1 MSMTARQVYEGVLT
15 EMNKVQAP
23 SMLLEDF
30 NYFINKA
37 VNQYINKKYNVYDVN
52 QQSTDD
58 LRVLK
63 ATEVLTVN
71 KTTKYGETTAG
82 DVIGDSSLFGATYE
96 AYLPE
101 DYLHMLN
108 CICNYKVNKQFK
120 CYDPNTYVQFGA
132 TRLTA
137 DLWGQIINNFYMKPS
152 YKKPYYYLHNVNPV
166 TEGQSAVH
174 VPTNVF
180 NKNTNPTG
188 TDMGTTPYNV
198 HPYAGSGTTVY
209 NYVEATKYTADTTYY
224 KARVAADGGGYE
236 TDSSIT
242 SAETFAT
249 AIADHKVYTRT
260 SEVSTGDPYVT
271 KQTGESNLP
280 RTFKFSDNT
289 EASLVEKATAQR
301 IANPAQVRIEV
312 RTGKDSSIFQLETLY
327 IDYIKAPQ
335 HIRLT
340 QEQIDLTEDT
350 SQMMEFPDYVC
361 QEIINELT
369 LLIMEN
375 SSDPR
380 LQSHMPISMSI
391 ANPAQAGQQQSNS

>member
-1 MSMTARQVYEGVLT
+1 MTARQVYEGVLT

-63 ATEVLTVN
+63 ATMVLKVA
-71 KTTKYGETTAG
+71 KTNKYGAPNEHG
-82 DVIGDSSLFGATYE
+82 DVISRNAMFGATYE

-108 CICNYKVNKQFK
+108 CICNYKVKKQFK

-152 YKKPYYYLHNVNPV
+152 YKRPYYYLHNVNPV
-166 TEGQSAVH
+166 AKVAQDANDQDVASYPH
-174 VPTNVF
+174 VPTNPYNVAADPQNNAVEKRADGIYTTKPSDVDF
-180 NKNTNPTG
+180 AG
-188 TDMGTTPYNV
+188 TDMQ
-198 HPYAGSGTTVY
+198 A
-209 NYVEATKYTADTTYY
+209 K
-224 KARVAADGGGYE
+224 GYQV
-236 TDSSIT
+236 
-242 SAETFAT
+242 FAT
-249 AIADHKVYTRT
+249 DPTATVSYQPNGSNTKV
-260 SEVSTGDPYVT
+260 V
-271 KQTGESNLP
+271 GEGGTAPQGYPGVLLNEGNSQSNLP
-280 RTFKFSDNT
+280 RVFTFSDGGKG
-289 EASLVEKATAQR
+289 SLVEKMTAQR
-301 IANPAQVRIEV
+301 IANPSQVRIEI
-312 RTGKDSSIFQLETLY
+312 RTGKDDSIFELQTIY

-369 LLIMEN
+369 HLIMEN

-380 LQSHMPISMSI
+380 LQSHMPITMSI
-391 ANPAQAGQQQSNS
+391 ANPAQAADASSSK

>member
-1 MSMTARQVYEGVLT
+1 MSMTARQVYEGVLV

-37 VNQYINKKYNVYDVN
+37 INQYINKKYNVYDVN
-52 QQSTDD
+52 QQATDD

-63 ATEVLTVN
+63 ATEVLKVT
-71 KTTKYGETTAG
+71 KTEKYGPANAAG
-82 DVIGDSSLFGATYE
+82 DVTSRNSIFGATYE

-108 CICNYKVNKQFK
+108 CICNYKVKKQFK

-137 DLWGQIINNFYMKPS
+137 DLWGQILNNFYMKPS

-166 TEGQSAVH
+166 AQVAGSTDTSDVASTEH

-180 NKNTNPTG
+180 DPTTNPTG
-188 TDMGTTPYNV
+188 TDMQAAAYKVIATGADVTSGV
-198 HPYAGSGTTVY
+198 AEASGHVVGEGGDGSV
-209 NYVEATKYTADTTYY
+209 
-224 KARVAADGGGYE
+224 
-236 TDSSIT
+236 
-242 SAETFAT
+242 
-249 AIADHKVYTRT
+249 
-260 SEVSTGDPYVT
+260 
-271 KQTGESNLP
+271 SNLP
-280 RTFKFSDNT
+280 RTFSFSNGKKG
-289 EASLVEKATAQR
+289 SLVEKMTAQR
-301 IANPAQVRIEV
+301 VANPSQVRIEI
-312 RTGKDSSIFQLETLY
+312 RAGKDSSIFDLQTIY

-335 HIRLT
+335 NIRLT

-369 LLIMEN
+369 HLIMEN

-391 ANPAQAGQQQSNS
+391 ANPAQQQAAESK

>member
-1 MSMTARQVYEGVLT
+1 MAMTARQVYEGVLI

-63 ATEVLTVN
+63 ATQIVNVN
-71 KTTKYGETTAG
+71 KTTKYGNNISGNVTGAN
-82 DVIGDSSLFGATYE
+82 SMYGATYE
-96 AYLPE
+96 AMLPQ

-108 CICNYKVNKQFK
+108 CICNFKVKKQFK

-152 YKKPYYYLHNVNPV
+152 YKKPYYYLHNVNPA
-166 TEGQSAVH
+166 TGSPISFSNQEI
-174 VPTNVF
+174 PTNPVVTDSNGF
-180 NKNTNPTG
+180 YTDG
-188 TDMGTTPYNV
+188 TDMNTNKYDV
-198 HPYAGSGTTVY
+198 HPGYVAVTGLTAWESGVDYYTRSGNAGNYTYTLVDQSTTSTPVSG
-209 NYVEATKYTADTTYY
+209 TTYY
-224 KARVAADGGGYE
+224 KND
-236 TDSSIT
+236 T
-242 SAETFAT
+242 
-249 AIADHKVYTRT
+249 
-260 SEVSTGDPYVT
+260 EVISQEGN
-271 KQTGESNLP
+271 SNFP
-280 RTFKFSDNT
+280 RKFKLSNNNVV
-289 EASLVEKATAQR
+289 SLIEKPTAQR
-301 IANPAQVRIEV
+301 IANPSGVRIEIRV
-312 RTGKDSSIFQLETLY
+312 GKDDSIFELESVY
-327 IDYIKAPQ
+327 IDYVKSPQ
-335 HIRLT
+335 YIRLT

-350 SQMMEFPDYVC
+350 SQIMEFPDYVC

-369 LLIMEN
+369 HLIMEN

-391 ANPAQAGQQQSNS
+391 ANPAQASTNEQSK

>member
-1 MSMTARQVYEGVLT
+1 MAMTARQVYEGVLT

-63 ATEVLTVN
+63 ATMILNVQRTD
-71 KTTKYGETTAG
+71 KYGHHDSG
-82 DVIGDSSLFGATYE
+82 DVTSATSLYGATYE
-96 AYLPE
+96 AYLPQ

-108 CICNYKVNKQFK
+108 CICNYHVKKQFK
-120 CYDPNTYVQFGA
+120 CYDQGTYVQFGA

-152 YKKPYYYLHNVNPV
+152 YKKPYYYLHNVNIN
-166 TEGQSAVH
+166 TE
-174 VPTNVF
+174 VPTNPF
-180 NKNTNPTG
+180 NYSTNSPSGTVLVPTGDSTANPNKKYYYASNGAFVLLTPGTAFTPNVTYYEMIGSNSLGEG
-188 TDMGTTPYNV
+188 TDMPDERYQVGV
-198 HPYAGSGTTVY
+198 SGATKDVDTTTV
-209 NYVEATKYTADTTYY
+209 V
-224 KARVAADGGGYE
+224 GGG
-236 TDSSIT
+236 
-242 SAETFAT
+242 SASGNVF
-249 AIADHKVYTRT
+249 
-260 SEVSTGDPYVT
+260 
-271 KQTGESNLP
+271 NLP
-280 RTFKFSDNT
+280 RTVDLVGTHNNK
-289 EASLVEKATAQR
+289 ASLVEKPAGQR
-301 IANPAQVRIEV
+301 LANASKVRVEI
-312 RTGKDSSIFQLETLY
+312 RTGKDDSIFELESIY

-335 HIRLT
+335 YIRLT

-369 LLIMEN
+369 HLIMEN

-380 LQSHMPISMSI
+380 LQSHMPVTMSI
-391 ANPAQAGQQQSNS
+391 ANPAQGQASESSK

>member
-1 MSMTARQVYEGVLT
+1 MSMTARQVYEGVLV

-37 VNQYINKKYNVYDVN
+37 INQYINKKYNVYDVN
-52 QQSTDD
+52 QQATDD

-63 ATEVLTVN
+63 ATEVLKVT
-71 KTTKYGETTAG
+71 KTNKYGPANTDG
-82 DVIGDSSLFGATYE
+82 DVISRNSIFGATYE

-108 CICNYKVNKQFK
+108 CICNYKVKKQFK

-137 DLWGQIINNFYMKPS
+137 DLWGQILNNFYMKPS

-166 TEGQSAVH
+166 AQVDGSSDESDVASKAH
-174 VPTNVF
+174 VPTNVY
-180 NKNTNPTG
+180 NAQNPTG
-188 TDMGTTPYNV
+188 TDMD
-198 HPYAGSGTTVY
+198 AA
-209 NYVEATKYTADTTYY
+209 EY
-224 KARVAADGGGYE
+224 KV
-236 TDSSIT
+236 T
-242 SAETFAT
+242 AT
-249 AIADHKVYTRT
+249 AASVTSGVADANGHVVG
-260 SEVSTGDPYVT
+260 EGGTGSV
-271 KQTGESNLP
+271 SNLP
-280 RTFKFSDNT
+280 RTFSFSNGKKG
-289 EASLVEKATAQR
+289 SLVEKMTAQR
-301 IANPAQVRIEV
+301 IANPSQVRIEI
-312 RTGKDSSIFQLETLY
+312 RAGKDSSIFDLQTIY

-335 HIRLT
+335 NIRLT

-369 LLIMEN
+369 HLIMEN

-391 ANPAQAGQQQSNS
+391 ANPAQQQATESK

>member
-52 QQSTDD
+52 QQTTDD

-63 ATEVLTVN
+63 ATEVLKVS

-82 DVIGDSSLFGATYE
+82 DVIGDSALFGATYE

-108 CICNYKVNKQFK
+108 CICNYKVKKQFK
-120 CYDPNTYVQFGA
+120 CYDPDTYVQFGA

-166 TEGQSAVH
+166 SKSIEDKDTVAQSAVH
-174 VPTNVF
+174 VPTNPYSE
-180 NKNTNPTG
+180 KTPDG

-198 HPYAGSGTTVY
+198 KPSGQS
-209 NYVEATKYTADTTYY
+209 
-224 KARVAADGGGYE
+224 
-236 TDSSIT
+236 DSSY
-242 SAETFAT
+242 E
-249 AIADHKVYTRT
+249 
-260 SEVSTGDPYVT
+260 EN
-271 KQTGESNLP
+271 SNLP
-280 RTFKFSDNT
+280 RTFTFSDNT
-289 EASLVEKATAQR
+289 TASLVEKATAQR
-301 IANPAQVRIEV
+301 IANPAQVRIEI
-312 RTGKDSSIFQLETLY
+312 RTGKDSSIFQLETIY

>member
-1 MSMTARQVYEGVLT
+1 MSMTARQIYEGTLT

-52 QQSTDD
+52 QQATDD

-63 ATEVLTVN
+63 ATMVLSVK
-71 KTTKYGETTAG
+71 KTEKYGQATEG
-82 DVIGDSSLFGATYE
+82 NVINKSSLFGATYE
-96 AYLPE
+96 TYLPE

-108 CICNYKVNKQFK
+108 CICNFKVKKQFK
-120 CYDPNTYVQFGA
+120 CYDPDTYVQFGA

-137 DLWGQIINNFYMKPS
+137 DLWGQILNNFYMRPS

-166 TEGQSAVH
+166 TGDGYSAGH

-180 NKNTNPTG
+180 KAEDANS
-188 TDMGTTPYNV
+188 TDMGTTPYGVSPAASGNTDV
-198 HPYAGSGTTVY
+198 YTIVTGVFEKDATYYTLKTDGSGYQAVTSPTENAFNSRTV
-209 NYVEATKYTADTTYY
+209 AWY
-224 KARVAADGGGYE
+224 KKVSNVAN
-236 TDSSIT
+236 
-242 SAETFAT
+242 
-249 AIADHKVYTRT
+249 
-260 SEVSTGDPYVT
+260 DPYVIA
-271 KQTGESNLP
+271 QTGQSNLP
-280 RTFKFSDNT
+280 RTFTFSDGSA
-289 EASLVEKATAQR
+289 ASLVEKATAQR
-301 IANPAQVRIEV
+301 IANPSQVRIEI
-312 RTGKDSSIFQLETLY
+312 RTGKDSSIFELETIY

-335 HIRLT
+335 YIRLT

-361 QEIINELT
+361 QEIINELVH
-369 LLIMEN
+369 LLMEN

-380 LQSHMPISMSI
+380 LQSHMPISMTI
-391 ANPAQAGQQQSNS
+391 ANPAQQQSTDSSK

>member
-1 MSMTARQVYEGVLT
+1 MTARQVYEGVLT

-30 NYFINKA
+30 NYFLNKA

-63 ATEVLTVN
+63 ATEVLKVN

-82 DVIGDSSLFGATYE
+82 DVIGGSSLFGATYE

-120 CYDPNTYVQFGA
+120 CYDPDTYVQFGA

-166 TEGQSAVH
+166 SDGQSAVH
-174 VPTNVF
+174 VPTNLYS
-180 NKNTNPTG
+180 KETPDG

-198 HPYAGSGTTVY
+198 QPS
-209 NYVEATKYTADTTYY
+209 TK
-224 KARVAADGGGYE
+224 E
-236 TDSSIT
+236 
-242 SAETFAT
+242 
-249 AIADHKVYTRT
+249 
-260 SEVSTGDPYVT
+260 DPYVT
-271 KQTGESNLP
+271 QQTGESNLP
-280 RTFKFSDNT
+280 RTFTFSDKT
-289 EASLVEKATAQR
+289 TASLVEKATAQR
-301 IANPAQVRIEV
+301 IANPSQVRIEI
-312 RTGKDSSIFQLETLY
+312 RTGKDSSIFQLETIY